1 MFCDSRLSRWNT
13 VDGYGVM
20 VDELTQGLT
29 KLGLNVM
36 VISPNYDKNKYGDQG
51 YLSKFN
57 SNT

>member
-1 MFCDSRLSRWNT
+1 
-13 VDGYGVM
+13 M
-20 VDELTQGLT
+20 VDELSQGLT

-57 SNT
+57 RNT